1 MFWSLAQSQVFKSYW
16 DDAPTFVPKATMP
29 EPLPEV
35 CQKLRYAQPR
45 DAHDPTLGRVFHLRI
60 HVVT

>member
-29 EPLPEV
+29 ECPVPVEAF
-35 CQKLRYAQPR
+35 RFWF
-45 DAHDPTLGRVFHLRI
+45 RVM
-60 HVVT
+60 VDTP